1 MKFNWKVVLLF
12 VLILALIVPVYSKA
26 VETGKELP
34 KSPELQDDKSST
46 LKNVN
51 TPKNLKASP
60 LTIPANS
67 TIADLF
73 PDEGMA
79 KTVANQLGRTEN
91 NNFQTPTKTDWK
103 VDDVVTEVEL
113 NKMWYLTSVATIGSI
128 EGIQYLPNLYNVQL
142 QFDDQCKDLSPFL
155 KAPNGYPQLYRLNI
169 NNGNISDI
177 SPLTELSAPTLKY
190 IDLAGNNISDLS
202 LFKKL
207 PNKLPSLEEISVE
220 RNNISD
226 VSPLADFASTKIK
239 VFDLDDNHITDLS
252 SLTNNK
258 MPNLQRLYVRSQSFY
273 VETPVVTSSK
283 YEFSLQP
290 SVFGITKPVKITAT
304 NPKATIDPI
313 TSKITYS
320 AEVMAKRPKYS
331 SNRVSGVS
339 GVTYSWDED
348 IPFNGSNNLVEY
360 NGTFYKPL
368 TYVEPPQVVSYNSG
382 LTYEL
387 GTPLTEQQFLNDLNV
402 ITDQPTTITTN
413 FDKVLKDVNSVGF
426 YPVTIKASN
435 IEGNTE
441 FTTSVLIKY
450 KPPVITADA
459 EYTYLVGD
467 KVNATQFRADVNA
480 TLTGEGTLRDD
491 FIYKVRLNTAG
502 DYVVTLSSPKSGY
515 YKQDAIPVTVI
526 VHVKELLELQIP
538 DEFRMDIDANADSV
552 PISDKKQTLTCYGS
566 SGKAEL
572 EVIDRRTV
580 RQGWTITGAMT
591 PFTNSGGDI
600 LQTSLKYQSK
610 SPSSSPIYLN
620 TTNQPIEKKQSAV
633 TDPKYDSTI
642 VNLEDSLSMEI
653 EPNDALVND
662 SYESKITWTLEDAPR
677 P

>member
-12 VLILALIVPVYSKA
+12 VLILAFIIPVYSKA
-26 VETGKELP
+26 VETGKEVP
-34 KSPELQDDKSST
+34 KSPELLDDKSST

-113 NKMWYLTSVATIGSI
+113 NRMWYLTSVATIGSI
-128 EGIQYLPNLYNVQL
+128 EGIQYLPNLYDVRL
-142 QFDDQCKDLSPFL
+142 QFDKQCKDLSPFL
-155 KAPNGYPQLYRLNI
+155 KAPNGYSQLYRLNI

-177 SPLTELSAPTLKY
+177 SPLTELSAPTLND
-190 IDLAGNNISDLS
+190 IDLGGNNISDLS
-202 LFKKL
+202 LFPKL
-207 PNKLPSLEEISVE
+207 PNKFPNLEEISLE

-226 VSPLADFASTKIK
+226 VSPLAKFASTKIK
-239 VFDLDDNHITDLS
+239 IFNLDENHITDLS

-258 MPNLQRLYVRSQSFY
+258 MPNLQRLYVRYQTLDM
-273 VETPVVTSSK
+273 EPVVTSSK
-283 YEFSLQP
+283 YEFSIQP
-290 SVFGITKPVKITAT
+290 SIFGTTKPVKITAT
-304 NPKATIDPI
+304 KPKATIDPI

-320 AEVMAKRPKYS
+320 AEEMAKKPFYYS
-331 SNRVSGVS
+331 PLFP
-339 GVTYSWDED
+339 GVTYSWDENF
-348 IPFNGSNNLVEY
+348 PLNGSNSLVDFR
-360 NGTFYKPL
+360 GTITQPL
-368 TYVEPPQVVSYNSG
+368 TYIEPPQVVSYNSG
-382 LTYEL
+382 LTYEI
-387 GTPLTEQQFLNDLNV
+387 GTSLTEQQFLNDVNL
-402 ITDQPTTITTN
+402 ITDQPTTITSD
-413 FDKVLKDVNSVGF
+413 FDVKLKNLNTVGI
-426 YPVTIKASN
+426 YWVAVKASN
-435 IEGNTE
+435 IEGNAEANIMVT
-441 FTTSVLIKY
+441 IKY

-502 DYVVTLSSPKSGY
+502 DYVVTLTSPKSGY
-515 YKQDAIPVTVI
+515 YEQDAIPVTVI

-552 PISDKKQTLTCYGS
+552 PISDKKQTLKCYGS

-633 TDPKYDSTI
+633 TDPKYDST
-642 VNLEDSLSMEI
+642 VFNLEDSLSMEI

>member
-1 MKFNWKVVLLF
+1 MKFKWKVVLLF

-79 KTVANQLGRTEN
+79 KTIANQLGRTEN

-113 NKMWYLTSVATIGSI
+113 NRMWYLTSVATIGSI
-128 EGIQYLPNLYNVQL
+128 EGIQYLPNLYDVRL
-142 QFDDQCKDLSPFL
+142 QFDKQCKDLSPFL
-155 KAPNGYPQLYRLNI
+155 KAPNGYSQLYRLNI

-177 SPLTELSAPTLKY
+177 SPLTELSAPTLND
-190 IDLAGNNISDLS
+190 IDLGGNNISDLS
-202 LFKKL
+202 LFPKL
-207 PNKLPSLEEISVE
+207 PNKFPNLEEISLE

-239 VFDLDDNHITDLS
+239 VFNLDENHITDLS

-258 MPNLQRLYVRSQSFY
+258 MPNLQRLYVRYQTLDM
-273 VETPVVTSSK
+273 EPVVTSSK
-283 YEFSLQP
+283 YEFSIQP
-290 SVFGITKPVKITAT
+290 SIFGTTKPVKITAT
-304 NPKATIDPI
+304 KPKATIDPI

-320 AEVMAKRPKYS
+320 AEEMAKKPFYYS
-331 SNRVSGVS
+331 PLFP
-339 GVTYSWDED
+339 GVTYSWDENF
-348 IPFNGSNNLVEY
+348 PLNGSNSLVDFR
-360 NGTFYKPL
+360 GTITQPL
-368 TYVEPPQVVSYNSG
+368 TYIEPPQVVSYNSG
-382 LTYEL
+382 LTYEI
-387 GTPLTEQQFLNDLNV
+387 GTSLTEQQFLNDVNL
-402 ITDQPTTITTN
+402 ITDQPTTITSD
-413 FDKVLKDVNSVGF
+413 FDVKLKNLNTVGI
-426 YPVTIKASN
+426 YWVAVKASN
-435 IEGNTE
+435 IEGNAEANIMVT
-441 FTTSVLIKY
+441 IKY

-502 DYVVTLSSPKSGY
+502 DYVVTLTSPKSGY
-515 YKQDAIPVTVI
+515 YEQDAIPVTVI

-552 PISDKKQTLTCYGS
+552 PISDKKQTLKCYGS

-633 TDPKYDSTI
+633 TDPKYDST
-642 VNLEDSLSMEI
+642 VFNLEDSLSMEI

>member
-26 VETGKELP
+26 VETGKEVP
-34 KSPELQDDKSST
+34 KSPELLDDKSST

-79 KTVANQLGRTEN
+79 KTVANQLGRREN

-113 NKMWYLTSVATIGSI
+113 NRMWYLTSVASIGSI
-128 EGIQYLPNLYNVQL
+128 EGIQYLPNLYDVRL
-142 QFDDQCKDLSPFL
+142 QFDNQCKDLSPFL
-155 KAPNGYPQLYRLNI
+155 KAPNGYSQLYRLNI

-177 SPLTELSAPTLKY
+177 SPLTELSAPTLND
-190 IDLAGNNISDLS
+190 IDLGGNNISDLS
-202 LFKKL
+202 LFPKL
-207 PNKLPSLEEISVE
+207 PNKFPNLEEISLE

-226 VSPLADFASTKIK
+226 VSPLAKFASTKIK
-239 VFDLDDNHITDLS
+239 IFNLDENHITDLS

-258 MPNLQRLYVRSQSFY
+258 MPNLQRLYVRYQTLDM
-273 VETPVVTSSK
+273 EPVVTSSK
-283 YEFSLQP
+283 YEFSIQP
-290 SVFGITKPVKITAT
+290 SIFGTTKPVKITAT

-320 AEVMAKRPKYS
+320 AEEMAKKPFYYS
-331 SNRVSGVS
+331 PLFP
-339 GVTYSWDED
+339 GVTYSWDENF
-348 IPFNGSNNLVEY
+348 PLNGSNSLVDFR
-360 NGTFYKPL
+360 GTITQPL
-368 TYVEPPQVVSYNSG
+368 TYIEPPQVVSYNSG
-382 LTYEL
+382 LTYEI
-387 GTPLTEQQFLNDLNV
+387 GTSLTEQQFLNDVNL
-402 ITDQPTTITTN
+402 ITDQPTTITSD
-413 FDKVLKDVNSVGF
+413 FDVKLKNLNTVGI
-426 YPVTIKASN
+426 YWVAVKASN
-435 IEGNTE
+435 IEGNAEANIMVT
-441 FTTSVLIKY
+441 IKY

-502 DYVVTLSSPKSGY
+502 DYVVTLTSPKSGY
-515 YKQDAIPVTVI
+515 YEQDAIPVTVI

-552 PISDKKQTLTCYGS
+552 PISDKKQTLKCYGS

>member
-12 VLILALIVPVYSKA
+12 VLILAFIVPVYSKA
-26 VETGKELP
+26 VETGKEVP
-34 KSPELQDDKSST
+34 KSPELLDDKSST

-113 NKMWYLTSVATIGSI
+113 NRMWYLTSVATIGSI
-128 EGIQYLPNLYNVQL
+128 EGIQYLPNLYDVRL
-142 QFDDQCKDLSPFL
+142 QFDNQCKDLSPFL
-155 KAPNGYPQLYRLNI
+155 KAPNGYSQLYRLAI

-177 SPLTELSAPTLKY
+177 SPLTELSAPTLNY
-190 IDLAGNNISDLS
+190 IDLGGNNISDLS
-202 LFKKL
+202 LFPKL
-207 PNKLPSLEEISVE
+207 PNKLPNLEEISLE

-239 VFDLDDNHITDLS
+239 VFNLDENHITDLS

-258 MPNLQRLYVRSQSFY
+258 MPNLQRLYVRYQTLDM
-273 VETPVVTSSK
+273 EPVVTSSK
-283 YEFSLQP
+283 YEFSIQP
-290 SVFGITKPVKITAT
+290 SIFGTTKPVKITAT
-304 NPKATIDPI
+304 KPKATIDPI

-320 AEVMAKRPKYS
+320 AEEMAKKPFYYS
-331 SNRVSGVS
+331 PLFP
-339 GVTYSWDED
+339 GVTYSWDENF
-348 IPFNGSNNLVEY
+348 PLNGSNSLVDFR
-360 NGTFYKPL
+360 GTITQPL
-368 TYVEPPQVVSYNSG
+368 TYIEPPQVVSYNSG
-382 LTYEL
+382 LTYEI
-387 GTPLTEQQFLNDLNV
+387 GTSLTEQQFLNDVNL
-402 ITDQPTTITTN
+402 ITDQPTTITSD
-413 FDKVLKDVNSVGF
+413 FDVKLKNLNTVGI
-426 YPVTIKASN
+426 YWVAVKASN
-435 IEGNTE
+435 IEGNAEANIMVT
-441 FTTSVLIKY
+441 IKY

-502 DYVVTLSSPKSGY
+502 DYVVTLTSPKSGY
-515 YKQDAIPVTVI
+515 YEQDAIPVTVI

-552 PISDKKQTLTCYGS
+552 PISDKKQTFKCYGS

-633 TDPKYDSTI
+633 TDPKYDST
-642 VNLEDSLSMEI
+642 VFNLEDSLSMEI

>member
-79 KTVANQLGRTEN
+79 KTIANQLARVEN

-113 NKMWYLTSVATIGSI
+113 NKIVFLTSVATIGSI
-128 EGIQYLPNLYNVQL
+128 EGIQYLPNLYDVRL
-142 QFDDQCKDLSPFL
+142 QFDKQCKDLSPFL
-155 KAPNGYPQLYRLNI
+155 KAPNGYSQLYRLNI

-177 SPLTELSAPTLKY
+177 SPLTELSAPTLND
-190 IDLAGNNISDLS
+190 IDLGGNNISDLS
-202 LFKKL
+202 LFPKL
-207 PNKLPSLEEISVE
+207 PNKFPNLEEISLE

-226 VSPLADFASTKIK
+226 VSPLAKFASTKIK
-239 VFDLDDNHITDLS
+239 IFNLDENHITDLS

-258 MPNLQRLYVRSQSFY
+258 MPNLQRLYVRYQTLDM
-273 VETPVVTSSK
+273 EPVVTSSK
-283 YEFSLQP
+283 YEFSIQP
-290 SVFGITKPVKITAT
+290 SIFGTTKPVKITAT
-304 NPKATIDPI
+304 KPKATIDPI

-320 AEVMAKRPKYS
+320 AEEMAKKPFYYS
-331 SNRVSGVS
+331 PLFP
-339 GVTYSWDED
+339 GVTYSWDENF
-348 IPFNGSNNLVEY
+348 PLNGSNSLVDFR
-360 NGTFYKPL
+360 GTITQPL
-368 TYVEPPQVVSYNSG
+368 TYIEPPQVMSYNSG
-382 LTYEL
+382 LTYEI
-387 GTPLTEQQFLNDLNV
+387 GTSLTEQQFLNDVNL
-402 ITDQPTTITTN
+402 ITDQPTTITSD
-413 FDKVLKDVNSVGF
+413 FDVKLKNLNTVGI
-426 YPVTIKASN
+426 YWVAVKASN
-435 IEGNTE
+435 IEGNAEANIMVT
-441 FTTSVLIKY
+441 IKY

-502 DYVVTLSSPKSGY
+502 DYVVTLTSPKSGY
-515 YKQDAIPVTVI
+515 YEQDAIPVTVI

-552 PISDKKQTLTCYGS
+552 PISDKKQTLKCYGS

-633 TDPKYDSTI
+633 TDPKYDST
-642 VNLEDSLSMEI
+642 VFNLEDSLSMEI

>member
-79 KTVANQLGRTEN
+79 KTIANQLARVEN

-113 NKMWYLTSVATIGSI
+113 NKIVFLTSVATIGSI
-128 EGIQYLPNLYNVQL
+128 EGIQYLPNLYDVRL
-142 QFDDQCKDLSPFL
+142 QFDKQCKDLSPFL
-155 KAPNGYPQLYRLNI
+155 KAPNGYSQLYRLNI

-177 SPLTELSAPTLKY
+177 SPLTELSAPTLND
-190 IDLAGNNISDLS
+190 IDLGGNNISDLS
-202 LFKKL
+202 LFPKL
-207 PNKLPSLEEISVE
+207 PNKLPNLEEISLE

-226 VSPLADFASTKIK
+226 VSPLAKFASTKIK
-239 VFDLDDNHITDLS
+239 IFNLDENHITDLS

-258 MPNLQRLYVRSQSFY
+258 MPNLQRLYVRYQTLDM
-273 VETPVVTSSK
+273 EPVVTSSK
-283 YEFSLQP
+283 YEFSIQP
-290 SVFGITKPVKITAT
+290 SIFGTTKPVKITAT
-304 NPKATIDPI
+304 KPKATIDPI

-320 AEVMAKRPKYS
+320 AEEMAKKPFYYS
-331 SNRVSGVS
+331 PLFP
-339 GVTYSWDED
+339 GVTYSWDENF
-348 IPFNGSNNLVEY
+348 PLNGSNSLVDFRS
-360 NGTFYKPL
+360 TITQPL
-368 TYVEPPQVVSYNSG
+368 TYIEPPQVVSYNSG
-382 LTYEL
+382 LTYEI
-387 GTPLTEQQFLNDLNV
+387 GTSLTEQQFLNDVNL
-402 ITDQPTTITTN
+402 ITDQPTTITSD
-413 FDKVLKDVNSVGF
+413 FDVKLKNLNTVGI
-426 YPVTIKASN
+426 YWVAVKASN
-435 IEGNTE
+435 IEGNAEANIMVT
-441 FTTSVLIKY
+441 IKY

-502 DYVVTLSSPKSGY
+502 DYVVTLTSPKSGY
-515 YKQDAIPVTVI
+515 YEQDAIPVTVI

-552 PISDKKQTLTCYGS
+552 PISDKKQTLKCYGS

-633 TDPKYDSTI
+633 TDPKYDST
-642 VNLEDSLSMEI
+642 VFNLEDSLSMEI

>member
-12 VLILALIVPVYSKA
+12 VLILAFIVPVYSKA
-26 VETGKELP
+26 VETGKEVP
-34 KSPELQDDKSST
+34 KSPELLDDKSST

-113 NKMWYLTSVATIGSI
+113 NKIVFLTSVATIGSI
-128 EGIQYLPNLYNVQL
+128 EGIQYLPNLYDVRL
-142 QFDDQCKDLSPFL
+142 QFDKQCKDLSPFL
-155 KAPNGYPQLYRLNI
+155 KAPNGYSQLYRLNI

-177 SPLTELSAPTLKY
+177 SPLTELSAPTLND
-190 IDLAGNNISDLS
+190 IDLGGNNISDLS
-202 LFKKL
+202 LFPKL
-207 PNKLPSLEEISVE
+207 PNKFPNLEEISLE

-226 VSPLADFASTKIK
+226 VSPLAKFASTKIK
-239 VFDLDDNHITDLS
+239 IFNLDENHITDLS

-258 MPNLQRLYVRSQSFY
+258 MPNLQRLYVRYQTLDM
-273 VETPVVTSSK
+273 EPVVTSSK
-283 YEFSLQP
+283 YEFSIQP
-290 SVFGITKPVKITAT
+290 SIFGTTKPVKITAT
-304 NPKATIDPI
+304 KPKATIDPI

-320 AEVMAKRPKYS
+320 AEEMAKKPFYYS
-331 SNRVSGVS
+331 PLFP
-339 GVTYSWDED
+339 GVTYSWDENF
-348 IPFNGSNNLVEY
+348 PLNGSNSLVDFR
-360 NGTFYKPL
+360 GTITQPL
-368 TYVEPPQVVSYNSG
+368 TYIEPPQVVSYNSG
-382 LTYEL
+382 LTYEI
-387 GTPLTEQQFLNDLNV
+387 GTSLTEQQFLNDVNL
-402 ITDQPTTITTN
+402 ITDQPTTITSD
-413 FDKVLKDVNSVGF
+413 FDVKLKNLNTVGI
-426 YPVTIKASN
+426 YWVAVKASN
-435 IEGNTE
+435 IEGNAEANIMVT
-441 FTTSVLIKY
+441 IKY

-502 DYVVTLSSPKSGY
+502 DYVVTLTSPKSGY
-515 YKQDAIPVTVI
+515 YEQDAIPVTVI

-552 PISDKKQTLTCYGS
+552 PISDKKQTLKCYGS

-591 PFTNSGGDI
+591 PFTNSGGDV

-610 SPSSSPIYLN
+610 APSSSPIYLN

-633 TDPKYDSTI
+633 TDPKYDST
-642 VNLEDSLSMEI
+642 VFNLEDSLSMEI

>member
-12 VLILALIVPVYSKA
+12 VLILAFIVPVYSKA
-26 VETGKELP
+26 VETGKEVA
-34 KSPELQDDKSST
+34 KSPELLDDKSST

-113 NKMWYLTSVATIGSI
+113 NRMWYLTSVATIGSI
-128 EGIQYLPNLYNVQL
+128 EGIQYLPNLYDVRL
-142 QFDDQCKDLSPFL
+142 QFDKQCKDLSPFL
-155 KAPNGYPQLYRLNI
+155 KAPNGYSQLYRLNI

-177 SPLTELSAPTLKY
+177 SPLTELSAPTLND
-190 IDLAGNNISDLS
+190 IDLGGNNISDLS
-202 LFKKL
+202 LFPKL
-207 PNKLPSLEEISVE
+207 PNKFPNLEEISLE

-226 VSPLADFASTKIK
+226 VSPLAKFASTKIK
-239 VFDLDDNHITDLS
+239 IFNLDENHITDLS

-258 MPNLQRLYVRSQSFY
+258 MPNLQRLYVRYQTLDM
-273 VETPVVTSSK
+273 EPVVTSSK
-283 YEFSLQP
+283 YEFSIQP
-290 SVFGITKPVKITAT
+290 SIFGTTKPVKITAT
-304 NPKATIDPI
+304 KPKATIDPI

-320 AEVMAKRPKYS
+320 AEEMAKKPFYYS
-331 SNRVSGVS
+331 PLFP
-339 GVTYSWDED
+339 GVTYSWDENF
-348 IPFNGSNNLVEY
+348 PLNGSNSLVDFR
-360 NGTFYKPL
+360 GTITQPL
-368 TYVEPPQVVSYNSG
+368 TYIEPPQVVSYNSG
-382 LTYEL
+382 LTYEI
-387 GTPLTEQQFLNDLNV
+387 GTSLTEQQFLNDVNL
-402 ITDQPTTITTN
+402 ITDQPTTITSD
-413 FDKVLKDVNSVGF
+413 FDVKLKNLNTVGI
-426 YPVTIKASN
+426 YWVAVKASN
-435 IEGNTE
+435 IEGNAEANIMVT
-441 FTTSVLIKY
+441 IKY

-502 DYVVTLSSPKSGY
+502 DYVVTLTSPKSGY
-515 YKQDAIPVTVI
+515 YEQDAIPVTVI

-552 PISDKKQTLTCYGS
+552 PISDKKQTLKCYGS

-633 TDPKYDSTI
+633 TDPKYDST
-642 VNLEDSLSMEI
+642 VFNLEDSLSMEI

>member
-12 VLILALIVPVYSKA
+12 VLILAFIVPVYSKA
-26 VETGKELP
+26 VETGKEVA
-34 KSPELQDDKSST
+34 KSPELLDDKSST

-113 NKMWYLTSVATIGSI
+113 NRMWYLTSVATIGSI
-128 EGIQYLPNLYNVQL
+128 EGIQYLPNLYDVRL
-142 QFDDQCKDLSPFL
+142 QFDKQCKDLSPFL
-155 KAPNGYPQLYRLNI
+155 KAPNGYSQLYRLNI

-177 SPLTELSAPTLKY
+177 SPLTELSAPTLND
-190 IDLAGNNISDLS
+190 IDLGGNNISDLS
-202 LFKKL
+202 LFPKL
-207 PNKLPSLEEISVE
+207 PNKFPNLEEISLE

-226 VSPLADFASTKIK
+226 VSPLAKFASTKIK
-239 VFDLDDNHITDLS
+239 IFNLDENHITDLS

-258 MPNLQRLYVRSQSFY
+258 MPNLQRLYVRYQTLDM
-273 VETPVVTSSK
+273 EPVVTSSK
-283 YEFSLQP
+283 YEFSIQP
-290 SVFGITKPVKITAT
+290 SIFGTTKPVKITAT
-304 NPKATIDPI
+304 KPKATIDPI

-320 AEVMAKRPKYS
+320 AEEMAKKPFYYS
-331 SNRVSGVS
+331 PLFP
-339 GVTYSWDED
+339 GVTYSWDENF
-348 IPFNGSNNLVEY
+348 PLNGSNSLVDFR
-360 NGTFYKPL
+360 GTITQPL
-368 TYVEPPQVVSYNSG
+368 TYIEPPQVVSYNSG
-382 LTYEL
+382 LTYEI
-387 GTPLTEQQFLNDLNV
+387 GTSLTEQQFLNDVNL
-402 ITDQPTTITTN
+402 ITDQPTTITSD
-413 FDKVLKDVNSVGF
+413 FDVKLKNLNTVGI
-426 YPVTIKASN
+426 YWVAVKASN
-435 IEGNTE
+435 IEGNAEANIMVT
-441 FTTSVLIKY
+441 IKY

-502 DYVVTLSSPKSGY
+502 DYVVTLTSPKSGY
-515 YKQDAIPVTVI
+515 YEQDAIPVTVI

-552 PISDKKQTLTCYGS
+552 PISDKKQTLKCYGS

-620 TTNQPIEKKQSAV
+620 TTNQPIEKKQSPV
-633 TDPKYDSTI
+633 TDPKYDST
-642 VNLEDSLSMEI
+642 VFNLEDSLSMEI

>member
-79 KTVANQLGRTEN
+79 KTIANQLARVEN

-113 NKMWYLTSVATIGSI
+113 NKIVFLTSVATIGSI
-128 EGIQYLPNLYNVQL
+128 EGIQYLPNLYDVRL
-142 QFDDQCKDLSPFL
+142 QFDKQCKDLSPFL
-155 KAPNGYPQLYRLNI
+155 KAPNGYSQLYRLNI

-177 SPLTELSAPTLKY
+177 SPLTELSAPTLND
-190 IDLAGNNISDLS
+190 IDLGGNNISDLS
-202 LFKKL
+202 LFPKL
-207 PNKLPSLEEISVE
+207 PNKFPNLEEISLE

-226 VSPLADFASTKIK
+226 VSPLAKFASTKIK
-239 VFDLDDNHITDLS
+239 IFNLDENHITDLS

-258 MPNLQRLYVRSQSFY
+258 MPNLQRLYVRNQTLDM
-273 VETPVVTSSK
+273 EPVVTSSK
-283 YEFSLQP
+283 YEFSIQP
-290 SVFGITKPVKITAT
+290 SIFGTTKPVKITAT
-304 NPKATIDPI
+304 KPKATIDPI

-320 AEVMAKRPKYS
+320 AEEMAKKPFYYS
-331 SNRVSGVS
+331 PLFP
-339 GVTYSWDED
+339 GVTYSWDENF
-348 IPFNGSNNLVEY
+348 PLNGSNSLVDFR
-360 NGTFYKPL
+360 GTITQPL
-368 TYVEPPQVVSYNSG
+368 TYIEPPQVVSYNSG
-382 LTYEL
+382 LTYEI
-387 GTPLTEQQFLNDLNV
+387 GTSLTEQQFLNDVNL
-402 ITDQPTTITTN
+402 ITDQPTTITSD
-413 FDKVLKDVNSVGF
+413 FDVKLKNLNTVGI
-426 YPVTIKASN
+426 YWVAVKASN
-435 IEGNTE
+435 IEGNAEANIMVT
-441 FTTSVLIKY
+441 IKY

-502 DYVVTLSSPKSGY
+502 DYVVTLTSPKSGY
-515 YKQDAIPVTVI
+515 YEQDAIPVTVI

-552 PISDKKQTLTCYGS
+552 PISDKKQTLKCYGS

-633 TDPKYDSTI
+633 TDPKYDST
-642 VNLEDSLSMEI
+642 VFNLEDSLSMEI

-662 SYESKITWTLEDAPR
+662 SYESKITWILEDAPR

>member
-79 KTVANQLGRTEN
+79 KTIANQLARVEN

-113 NKMWYLTSVATIGSI
+113 NKIVFLTSVATIGSI
-128 EGIQYLPNLYNVQL
+128 EGIQYLPNLYDVRL
-142 QFDDQCKDLSPFL
+142 QFDKQCKDLSPFL
-155 KAPNGYPQLYRLNI
+155 KAPNGYSQLYRLNI

-177 SPLTELSAPTLKY
+177 SPLTELSAPTLND
-190 IDLAGNNISDLS
+190 IDLGGNNISDLS
-202 LFKKL
+202 LFPKL
-207 PNKLPSLEEISVE
+207 PNKLPNLEEISLE

-226 VSPLADFASTKIK
+226 VSPLAKFASTKIK
-239 VFDLDDNHITDLS
+239 IFNLDENHITDLS

-258 MPNLQRLYVRSQSFY
+258 MPNLQRLYVRYQTLDM
-273 VETPVVTSSK
+273 EPVVTSSK
-283 YEFSLQP
+283 YEFSIQP
-290 SVFGITKPVKITAT
+290 SIFGTTKPVKITAT
-304 NPKATIDPI
+304 KPKATIDPI

-320 AEVMAKRPKYS
+320 AEEMAKKPFYYS
-331 SNRVSGVS
+331 PLFP
-339 GVTYSWDED
+339 GVTYSWDENF
-348 IPFNGSNNLVEY
+348 PLNGSNSLVDFR
-360 NGTFYKPL
+360 GTITQPL
-368 TYVEPPQVVSYNSG
+368 TYIEPPQVVSYNSG
-382 LTYEL
+382 LTYEI
-387 GTPLTEQQFLNDLNV
+387 GTSLTEQQFLNDVNL
-402 ITDQPTTITTN
+402 ITDQPTTITSD
-413 FDKVLKDVNSVGF
+413 FDVKLKNLNTVGI
-426 YPVTIKASN
+426 YWVAVKASN
-435 IEGNTE
+435 IEGNAEANIMVT
-441 FTTSVLIKY
+441 IKY

-502 DYVVTLSSPKSGY
+502 DYVVTLTSPKSGY
-515 YKQDAIPVTVI
+515 YEQDAIPVTVI

-538 DEFRMDIDANADSV
+538 DEFRMDIDADADSV
-552 PISDKKQTLTCYGS
+552 PISDKKQTLKCYGS

-633 TDPKYDSTI
+633 TDPKYDST
-642 VNLEDSLSMEI
+642 VFNLEDSLSMEI

>member
-113 NKMWYLTSVATIGSI
+113 NRMWYLTSVATIGSI
-128 EGIQYLPNLYNVQL
+128 EGIQYLPNLYDVRL
-142 QFDDQCKDLSPFL
+142 QFDKQCKDLSPFL
-155 KAPNGYPQLYRLNI
+155 KAPNGYSQLYRLNI

-177 SPLTELSAPTLKY
+177 SPLTELSAPTLND
-190 IDLAGNNISDLS
+190 IDLGGNNISDLS
-202 LFKKL
+202 LFPKL
-207 PNKLPSLEEISVE
+207 PNKFPNLEEISLE

-226 VSPLADFASTKIK
+226 VSPLAKFASTKIK
-239 VFDLDDNHITDLS
+239 IFNLDENHITDLS

-258 MPNLQRLYVRSQSFY
+258 MPNLQRLYVRYQTLDM
-273 VETPVVTSSK
+273 EPVVTSSK
-283 YEFSLQP
+283 YEFSIQP
-290 SVFGITKPVKITAT
+290 SIFGTTKPVKITAT
-304 NPKATIDPI
+304 KPKATIDPI

-320 AEVMAKRPKYS
+320 AEEMAKKPFYYS
-331 SNRVSGVS
+331 PSFP
-339 GVTYSWDED
+339 GVTYSWDENF
-348 IPFNGSNNLVEY
+348 PLNGSNSLVDFR
-360 NGTFYKPL
+360 GTITQPL
-368 TYVEPPQVVSYNSG
+368 TYIEPPQVVSYNSG
-382 LTYEL
+382 LTYEI
-387 GTPLTEQQFLNDLNV
+387 GTSLTEQQFLNDVNL
-402 ITDQPTTITTN
+402 ITDQPTTITSD
-413 FDKVLKDVNSVGF
+413 FDVKLKNLNTVGI
-426 YPVTIKASN
+426 YWVAVKASN
-435 IEGNTE
+435 IEGNAEANIMVT
-441 FTTSVLIKY
+441 IKY

-502 DYVVTLSSPKSGY
+502 DYVVTLTSPKSGY
-515 YKQDAIPVTVI
+515 YEQDAIPVTVI

-552 PISDKKQTLTCYGS
+552 PISDKKQTLKCYGS
-566 SGKAEL
+566 SEKAEL

-591 PFTNSGGDI
+591 PFTNSGGDV

-610 SPSSSPIYLN
+610 APSSSPIYLN

-633 TDPKYDSTI
+633 TDPKYDST
-642 VNLEDSLSMEI
+642 VFNLEDSLSMEI

>member
-12 VLILALIVPVYSKA
+12 VLILAFIVPVYSKA
-26 VETGKELP
+26 VETGKEVP
-34 KSPELQDDKSST
+34 KSPELLDDKSST

-79 KTVANQLGRTEN
+79 KTIANQLGRTEN

-113 NKMWYLTSVATIGSI
+113 NKIVFLTSVATIGSI
-128 EGIQYLPNLYNVQL
+128 EGIQYLPNLYDVRL
-142 QFDDQCKDLSPFL
+142 QFDKQCKDLSPFL
-155 KAPNGYPQLYRLNI
+155 KAPNGYSQLYRLNI

-177 SPLTELSAPTLKY
+177 SPLTELSAPTLND
-190 IDLAGNNISDLS
+190 IDLGGNNISDLS
-202 LFKKL
+202 LFPKL
-207 PNKLPSLEEISVE
+207 PNKFPNLEEISLE

-226 VSPLADFASTKIK
+226 VSPLAKFASTKIK
-239 VFDLDDNHITDLS
+239 IFNLDENHITDLS

-258 MPNLQRLYVRSQSFY
+258 MPNLQRLYVRYQTLDM
-273 VETPVVTSSK
+273 EPVVTSSK
-283 YEFSLQP
+283 YEFSIQP
-290 SVFGITKPVKITAT
+290 SIFGTTKPVKITAT
-304 NPKATIDPI
+304 KPKATIDPI

-320 AEVMAKRPKYS
+320 AEEMAKKPFYYS
-331 SNRVSGVS
+331 PLFP
-339 GVTYSWDED
+339 GVTYSWDENF
-348 IPFNGSNNLVEY
+348 PLNGSNSLVDFR
-360 NGTFYKPL
+360 GTITQPL
-368 TYVEPPQVVSYNSG
+368 TYIEPPQVVSYNSG
-382 LTYEL
+382 LTYEI
-387 GTPLTEQQFLNDLNV
+387 GTSLTEQQFLNDVNL
-402 ITDQPTTITTN
+402 ITDQPTTITSD
-413 FDKVLKDVNSVGF
+413 FDVKLKNLNTVGI
-426 YPVTIKASN
+426 YWVAVKASN
-435 IEGNTE
+435 IEGNAEANIMVT
-441 FTTSVLIKY
+441 IKY

-502 DYVVTLSSPKSGY
+502 DYVVTLTSPKSGY
-515 YKQDAIPVTVI
+515 YEQDAIPVTVI

-552 PISDKKQTLTCYGS
+552 PISDKKQTLKCYGS

-633 TDPKYDSTI
+633 TDPKYDST
-642 VNLEDSLSMEI
+642 VFNLEDSLSMEI

>member
-12 VLILALIVPVYSKA
+12 VLILAFIVPVYSKA
-26 VETGKELP
+26 VETGKEVP
-34 KSPELQDDKSST
+34 KSPELLDDKSST

-79 KTVANQLGRTEN
+79 KTIANQLGRTEN

-113 NKMWYLTSVATIGSI
+113 NRMWYLTSVATIGSI
-128 EGIQYLPNLYNVQL
+128 EGIQYLPNLYDVRL
-142 QFDDQCKDLSPFL
+142 QFDKQCKDLSPFL
-155 KAPNGYPQLYRLNI
+155 KAPNGYSQLYRLNI

-177 SPLTELSAPTLKY
+177 SPLTELSAPTLND
-190 IDLAGNNISDLS
+190 IDLGGNNISDLS
-202 LFKKL
+202 LFPKL
-207 PNKLPSLEEISVE
+207 PNKFPNLEEISLE

-226 VSPLADFASTKIK
+226 VSPLAKFASTKIK
-239 VFDLDDNHITDLS
+239 IFNLDENHITDLS

-258 MPNLQRLYVRSQSFY
+258 MPDLQRLYVRYQTLDM
-273 VETPVVTSSK
+273 EPVVTSSK
-283 YEFSLQP
+283 YEFSIQP
-290 SVFGITKPVKITAT
+290 SIFGTTKPVKITAT
-304 NPKATIDPI
+304 KPKATIDPI

-320 AEVMAKRPKYS
+320 AEEMAKKPFYYTPLFP
-331 SNRVSGVS
+331 
-339 GVTYSWDED
+339 GVTYSWDENF
-348 IPFNGSNNLVEY
+348 PLNGSNSLVDFR
-360 NGTFYKPL
+360 GTITQPL
-368 TYVEPPQVVSYNSG
+368 TYIEPPQVVSYNSG
-382 LTYEL
+382 LTYEI
-387 GTPLTEQQFLNDLNV
+387 GTSLTEQQFLNDVNL
-402 ITDQPTTITTN
+402 ITDQPTTITSD
-413 FDKVLKDVNSVGF
+413 FDVKLKNLNTVGI
-426 YPVTIKASN
+426 YWVAVKASN
-435 IEGNTE
+435 IEGNAEANIMVT
-441 FTTSVLIKY
+441 IKY

-502 DYVVTLSSPKSGY
+502 DYVVTLTSPKSGY
-515 YKQDAIPVTVI
+515 YEQDAIPVTVI

-552 PISDKKQTLTCYGS
+552 PISDKKQTLKCYGS

-591 PFTNSGGDI
+591 PFTNSGGDV

-610 SPSSSPIYLN
+610 APSSSPIYLN

-633 TDPKYDSTI
+633 TDPKYDST
-642 VNLEDSLSMEI
+642 VFNLEDSLSMEI

>member
-26 VETGKELP
+26 VETGKEVP
-34 KSPELQDDKSST
+34 KSPELLDDKSST

-113 NKMWYLTSVATIGSI
+113 NRMWYLTSVATIGSI
-128 EGIQYLPNLYNVQL
+128 EGIQYLPNLYDVRL
-142 QFDDQCKDLSPFL
+142 QFDNQCKDLSPFL
-155 KAPNGYPQLYRLNI
+155 KAPNGYSQLYRLNI

-177 SPLTELSAPTLKY
+177 SPLTELSAPTLND
-190 IDLAGNNISDLS
+190 IDLGGNNISDLS
-202 LFKKL
+202 LFPKL
-207 PNKLPSLEEISVE
+207 PNKFPNLEEISLE

-239 VFDLDDNHITDLS
+239 IFNLDENHITDLS

-258 MPNLQRLYVRSQSFY
+258 MPNLQRLYVRYQTLDM
-273 VETPVVTSSK
+273 EPVVTSSK
-283 YEFSLQP
+283 YEFSIQP
-290 SVFGITKPVKITAT
+290 SIFGTTKPVKITAT
-304 NPKATIDPI
+304 KPKATIDPI

-320 AEVMAKRPKYS
+320 AEEMAKKPFYYS
-331 SNRVSGVS
+331 PLFP
-339 GVTYSWDED
+339 GVTYSWDENF
-348 IPFNGSNNLVEY
+348 PLNGSNSLVDFR
-360 NGTFYKPL
+360 GTITQPL
-368 TYVEPPQVVSYNSG
+368 TYIEPPQVVSYNSG
-382 LTYEL
+382 LTYEI
-387 GTPLTEQQFLNDLNV
+387 GTSLTEQQFLNDVNL
-402 ITDQPTTITTN
+402 ITDQPTTITSD
-413 FDKVLKDVNSVGF
+413 FDVKLKNLNTVGI
-426 YPVTIKASN
+426 YWVAVKASN
-435 IEGNTE
+435 IEGNAEANIMVT
-441 FTTSVLIKY
+441 IKY

-502 DYVVTLSSPKSGY
+502 DYVVTLTSPKSGY
-515 YKQDAIPVTVI
+515 YEQDAIPVTVI

-552 PISDKKQTLTCYGS
+552 PISDKKQTLKCYGS

-633 TDPKYDSTI
+633 TDPKYDST
-642 VNLEDSLSMEI
+642 VFNLEDSLSMEI

>member
-26 VETGKELP
+26 VETGKEVP
-34 KSPELQDDKSST
+34 KSPELLDDKSST

-113 NKMWYLTSVATIGSI
+113 NRMWYLTSVASIGSI
-128 EGIQYLPNLYNVQL
+128 EGIQYLPNLYDVRL
-142 QFDDQCKDLSPFL
+142 QFDNKCKDLSPFL
-155 KAPNGYPQLYRLNI
+155 KAPNGYSQLYRLNI

-177 SPLTELSAPTLKY
+177 SPLTELSAPTLND
-190 IDLAGNNISDLS
+190 IDLGGNNISDLS
-202 LFKKL
+202 LFPKL
-207 PNKLPSLEEISVE
+207 PNKFPNLEEISLE

-226 VSPLADFASTKIK
+226 VSPLAKFASTKIK
-239 VFDLDDNHITDLS
+239 IFNLDENHITDLS

-258 MPNLQRLYVRSQSFY
+258 MPNLQRLYVRYQTLDM
-273 VETPVVTSSK
+273 EPVVTSSK
-283 YEFSLQP
+283 YEFSIQP
-290 SVFGITKPVKITAT
+290 SIFGTTKPVKITAT
-304 NPKATIDPI
+304 KPKATIDPI

-320 AEVMAKRPKYS
+320 AEEMAKKPFYYS
-331 SNRVSGVS
+331 PLFP
-339 GVTYSWDED
+339 GVTYSWDENF
-348 IPFNGSNNLVEY
+348 PLNGSNSLVDFR
-360 NGTFYKPL
+360 GTITQPL
-368 TYVEPPQVVSYNSG
+368 TYIEPPQVVSYNSG
-382 LTYEL
+382 LTYEI
-387 GTPLTEQQFLNDLNV
+387 GTSLTEQQFLNDVNL
-402 ITDQPTTITTN
+402 ITDQPTTITSD
-413 FDKVLKDVNSVGF
+413 FDVKLKNLNTVGI
-426 YPVTIKASN
+426 YWVAVQASN
-435 IEGNTE
+435 IEGNAEANIMVT
-441 FTTSVLIKY
+441 IKY

-502 DYVVTLSSPKSGY
+502 DYVVTLTSPKSGY
-515 YKQDAIPVTVI
+515 YEQDAIPITVI

-552 PISDKKQTLTCYGS
+552 PISDKKQTLKCYGS

>member
-12 VLILALIVPVYSKA
+12 VLILAFIVPVYSKA
-26 VETGKELP
+26 VETGKEVA
-34 KSPELQDDKSST
+34 KSPELLDDKSST

-113 NKMWYLTSVATIGSI
+113 NRMWYLTSVATIGSI
-128 EGIQYLPNLYNVQL
+128 EGIQYLPNLYDVRL
-142 QFDDQCKDLSPFL
+142 QFDKQCKDLSPFL
-155 KAPNGYPQLYRLNI
+155 KAPNGYSQLYRLNI

-177 SPLTELSAPTLKY
+177 SPLTELSAPTLND
-190 IDLAGNNISDLS
+190 IDLGGNNISDLS
-202 LFKKL
+202 LFPKL
-207 PNKLPSLEEISVE
+207 PNKFPNLEEISLE

-226 VSPLADFASTKIK
+226 VSPLAKFASTKIK
-239 VFDLDDNHITDLS
+239 IFNLDENHITDLS

-258 MPNLQRLYVRSQSFY
+258 MPNLQRLYVRYQTLDM
-273 VETPVVTSSK
+273 EPVVTSSK
-283 YEFSLQP
+283 YEFSIQP
-290 SVFGITKPVKITAT
+290 SIFGTTKPVKITAT
-304 NPKATIDPI
+304 KPKATIDPI

-320 AEVMAKRPKYS
+320 AEEMAKKPFYYS
-331 SNRVSGVS
+331 PLFP
-339 GVTYSWDED
+339 GVTYSWDENF
-348 IPFNGSNNLVEY
+348 PLNGSNSLVDFR
-360 NGTFYKPL
+360 GTITQPL
-368 TYVEPPQVVSYNSG
+368 TYIEPPQVVSYNSG
-382 LTYEL
+382 LTYEI
-387 GTPLTEQQFLNDLNV
+387 GTSLTEQQFLNDVNL
-402 ITDQPTTITTN
+402 ITDQPTTITSD
-413 FDKVLKDVNSVGF
+413 FDVKLKNLNTVGI
-426 YPVTIKASN
+426 YWVAVKASN
-435 IEGNTE
+435 IEGNAEANIMVT
-441 FTTSVLIKY
+441 IKY

-502 DYVVTLSSPKSGY
+502 DYVVTLTSPKSGY
-515 YKQDAIPVTVI
+515 YEQDAIPVTVI

-552 PISDKKQTLTCYGS
+552 PISDKKQTLKCYGS

-620 TTNQPIEKKQSAV
+620 TTNQLIEKKQSAV
-633 TDPKYDSTI
+633 TDPKYDST
-642 VNLEDSLSMEI
+642 VFNLEDSLSMEI

>member
-12 VLILALIVPVYSKA
+12 VLILAFIVPVYSKA
-26 VETGKELP
+26 VETGKEVA
-34 KSPELQDDKSST
+34 KSPELLDDKSST

-113 NKMWYLTSVATIGSI
+113 NRMWYLTSVATIGSI
-128 EGIQYLPNLYNVQL
+128 EGIQYLPNLYDVRL
-142 QFDDQCKDLSPFL
+142 QFDKQCKDLSPFL
-155 KAPNGYPQLYRLNI
+155 KAPNGYSQLYRLNI

-177 SPLTELSAPTLKY
+177 SPLTELSAPTLND
-190 IDLAGNNISDLS
+190 IDLGGNNISDLS
-202 LFKKL
+202 LFPKL
-207 PNKLPSLEEISVE
+207 PNKFPNLEEISLE

-226 VSPLADFASTKIK
+226 VSPLAKFASTKIK
-239 VFDLDDNHITDLS
+239 IFNLDENHITDLS

-258 MPNLQRLYVRSQSFY
+258 MPNLQRLYVRYQTLDM
-273 VETPVVTSSK
+273 EPVVTSSK
-283 YEFSLQP
+283 YEFSIQP
-290 SVFGITKPVKITAT
+290 SIFGTTKPVKITAT
-304 NPKATIDPI
+304 KPKATIDPI

-320 AEVMAKRPKYS
+320 AEEMAKKPFYYS
-331 SNRVSGVS
+331 PLFP
-339 GVTYSWDED
+339 GVTYSWDENF
-348 IPFNGSNNLVEY
+348 PLNGSNSLVDFR
-360 NGTFYKPL
+360 GTITQPL
-368 TYVEPPQVVSYNSG
+368 TYIEPPQVVSYNSG
-382 LTYEL
+382 LTYEI
-387 GTPLTEQQFLNDLNV
+387 GTSLTEQQFLNDVNL
-402 ITDQPTTITTN
+402 ITDQPTTITSD
-413 FDKVLKDVNSVGF
+413 FDVKLKNLNTVGI
-426 YPVTIKASN
+426 YWVAVKASN
-435 IEGNTE
+435 IEGNAEANIMVT
-441 FTTSVLIKY
+441 IKY

-502 DYVVTLSSPKSGY
+502 DYVVTLTSPKSGY
-515 YKQDAIPVTVI
+515 YEQDAIPVTVI

-552 PISDKKQTLTCYGS
+552 PISDKKQTLKCYGS

-633 TDPKYDSTI
+633 TDPKYDST
-642 VNLEDSLSMEI
+642 VFNLEDSLSMQI

>member
-12 VLILALIVPVYSKA
+12 VLILAFIVPVYSKA
-26 VETGKELP
+26 VETGKEVP
-34 KSPELQDDKSST
+34 KSPELLDDKSSA

-113 NKMWYLTSVATIGSI
+113 NRMWYLTSVASIGSI
-128 EGIQYLPNLYNVQL
+128 EGIQYLPNLYDVRL
-142 QFDDQCKDLSPFL
+142 QFDNQCKDLSPFL
-155 KAPNGYPQLYRLNI
+155 KAPNGYPQLYRLQI

-177 SPLTELSAPTLKY
+177 SPLTELSAPTLTK

-202 LFKKL
+202 LFQKL
-207 PNKLPSLEEISVE
+207 PNKLPSLEEISLE

-226 VSPLADFASTKIK
+226 VSPLAKFASTKIK
-239 VFDLDDNHITDLS
+239 IFNLDENHITDLS

-258 MPNLQRLYVRSQSFY
+258 MPNLQRLYVRYQTLDM
-273 VETPVVTSSK
+273 EPVVTSSK
-283 YEFSLQP
+283 YEFSIQP
-290 SVFGITKPVKITAT
+290 SIFGTTKPVKITAT
-304 NPKATIDPI
+304 KPKATIDPI

-320 AEVMAKRPKYS
+320 AEEMAKKPFYYS
-331 SNRVSGVS
+331 PLFP
-339 GVTYSWDED
+339 GVTYSWDENF
-348 IPFNGSNNLVEY
+348 PLNGSNSLVDFR
-360 NGTFYKPL
+360 GTITQPL
-368 TYVEPPQVVSYNSG
+368 TYIEPPQVVSYNSG
-382 LTYEL
+382 LTYEI
-387 GTPLTEQQFLNDLNV
+387 GTSLTEQQFLNDVNL
-402 ITDQPTTITTN
+402 ITDQPTTITSD
-413 FDKVLKDVNSVGF
+413 FDVKLKNLNTVGI
-426 YPVTIKASN
+426 YWVAVKASN
-435 IEGNTE
+435 IEGNAEANIMVT
-441 FTTSVLIKY
+441 IKY

-502 DYVVTLSSPKSGY
+502 DYVVTLTSPKSGY
-515 YKQDAIPVTVI
+515 YEQDAIPVTVI

-552 PISDKKQTLTCYGS
+552 PISDKKQTLKCYGS

>member
-26 VETGKELP
+26 VETGKEVP
-34 KSPELQDDKSST
+34 KSPELLEDKSST

-113 NKMWYLTSVATIGSI
+113 NRMWYLTSVASIGSI
-128 EGIQYLPNLYNVQL
+128 EGIQYLPNLYDVRL
-142 QFDDQCKDLSPFL
+142 QFDNQCKNLSPFL
-155 KAPNGYPQLYRLNI
+155 KAPNGYSQLYRLNI

-177 SPLTELSAPTLKY
+177 SPLTELSAPTLND
-190 IDLAGNNISDLS
+190 IDLGGNNISDLS
-202 LFKKL
+202 LFPKL
-207 PNKLPSLEEISVE
+207 PNKFPNLEEISLE

-226 VSPLADFASTKIK
+226 VSPLAKFASTKIK
-239 VFDLDDNHITDLS
+239 IFNLDENHITDLS

-258 MPNLQRLYVRSQSFY
+258 MPNLQRLYVRYQTLDM
-273 VETPVVTSSK
+273 EPVVTSSK
-283 YEFSLQP
+283 YEFSIQP
-290 SVFGITKPVKITAT
+290 SIFGTTKPVKITAT
-304 NPKATIDPI
+304 KPKATIDPI

-320 AEVMAKRPKYS
+320 AEEMAKKPFYYS
-331 SNRVSGVS
+331 PLFP
-339 GVTYSWDED
+339 GVTYSWDENF
-348 IPFNGSNNLVEY
+348 PLNGSNSLVDFR
-360 NGTFYKPL
+360 GTITQPL
-368 TYVEPPQVVSYNSG
+368 TYIEPPQVVSYNSG
-382 LTYEL
+382 LTYEI
-387 GTPLTEQQFLNDLNV
+387 GTSLTEQQFLNDVNL
-402 ITDQPTTITTN
+402 ITDQPTTITSD
-413 FDKVLKDVNSVGF
+413 FDVKLKNLNTVGI
-426 YPVTIKASN
+426 YWVAVKASN
-435 IEGNTE
+435 IEGNAEANIMVT
-441 FTTSVLIKY
+441 IKY

-502 DYVVTLSSPKSGY
+502 DYVVTLTSPKSGY
-515 YKQDAIPVTVI
+515 YEQDAIPVTVI

-552 PISDKKQTLTCYGS
+552 PISDKKQTLKCYGS

>member
-12 VLILALIVPVYSKA
+12 VLILAFIVPVYSKA
-26 VETGKELP
+26 VETGKEVP
-34 KSPELQDDKSST
+34 KSPELLDDKSST

-113 NKMWYLTSVATIGSI
+113 NRMWYLTSVATIGSI
-128 EGIQYLPNLYNVQL
+128 EGIQYLPNLYDVRL
-142 QFDDQCKDLSPFL
+142 QFDNQCKDLSPFL
-155 KAPNGYPQLYRLNI
+155 KAPNGYSQLYRLNI

-177 SPLTELSAPTLKY
+177 SPLTELSAPTLND
-190 IDLAGNNISDLS
+190 IDLGGNNISDLS
-202 LFKKL
+202 LFPKL
-207 PNKLPSLEEISVE
+207 PNKFPNLEEISLE

-226 VSPLADFASTKIK
+226 VSPLAKFASTKIK
-239 VFDLDDNHITDLS
+239 IFNLDENHITDLS

-258 MPNLQRLYVRSQSFY
+258 MPNLQRLFVRYQTLDM
-273 VETPVVTSSK
+273 EPVVTSSK
-283 YEFSLQP
+283 YEFSIQP
-290 SVFGITKPVKITAT
+290 SIFGTTKPVKITAT
-304 NPKATIDPI
+304 KPKATIDPI

-320 AEVMAKRPKYS
+320 AEEMAKKPFYYS
-331 SNRVSGVS
+331 PLFP
-339 GVTYSWDED
+339 GVTYSWDENF
-348 IPFNGSNNLVEY
+348 PLNGSNSLVDFR
-360 NGTFYKPL
+360 GTITQPL
-368 TYVEPPQVVSYNSG
+368 TYIEPPQVVSYNSG
-382 LTYEL
+382 LTYEI
-387 GTPLTEQQFLNDLNV
+387 GTSLTEQQFLNDVNL
-402 ITDQPTTITTN
+402 ITDQPTTITSD
-413 FDKVLKDVNSVGF
+413 FDVKLKNLNTVGI
-426 YPVTIKASN
+426 YWVAVKASN
-435 IEGNTE
+435 IEGNAEANIMVT
-441 FTTSVLIKY
+441 IKY

-502 DYVVTLSSPKSGY
+502 DYVVTLTSPKSGY
-515 YKQDAIPVTVI
+515 YEQDAIPVTVI

-552 PISDKKQTLTCYGS
+552 PISDKKQTLKCYGS

-591 PFTNSGGDI
+591 PFTNSGGDV

-610 SPSSSPIYLN
+610 APSSSPIYLN

-633 TDPKYDSTI
+633 TDPKYDST
-642 VNLEDSLSMEI
+642 VFNLEDSLSMEI

>member
-79 KTVANQLGRTEN
+79 KTIANQLARVEN

-113 NKMWYLTSVATIGSI
+113 NKIVFLTSVATIGSI
-128 EGIQYLPNLYNVQL
+128 EGIQYLPNLYDVRL
-142 QFDDQCKDLSPFL
+142 QFDKQCKDLSPFL
-155 KAPNGYPQLYRLNI
+155 KAPNGYSQLYRLNI

-177 SPLTELSAPTLKY
+177 SPLTELSAPTLND
-190 IDLAGNNISDLS
+190 IDLGGNNISDLS
-202 LFKKL
+202 LFPKL
-207 PNKLPSLEEISVE
+207 PNKFPNLEEISLE

-226 VSPLADFASTKIK
+226 VSPLAKFASTKIK
-239 VFDLDDNHITDLS
+239 VFNLDENHITDLS

-258 MPNLQRLYVRSQSFY
+258 MPNLQRLYVRYQTLDM
-273 VETPVVTSSK
+273 EPVVTSSK
-283 YEFSLQP
+283 YEFSIQP
-290 SVFGITKPVKITAT
+290 SIFGTTKPVKITAT
-304 NPKATIDPI
+304 KPKATIDPI

-320 AEVMAKRPKYS
+320 AEEMAKKPFYYS
-331 SNRVSGVS
+331 PLFP
-339 GVTYSWDED
+339 GVTYSWDENF
-348 IPFNGSNNLVEY
+348 PLNGSNSLVDFR
-360 NGTFYKPL
+360 GTITQPL
-368 TYVEPPQVVSYNSG
+368 TYIEPPQVVSYNSG
-382 LTYEL
+382 LTYEI
-387 GTPLTEQQFLNDLNV
+387 GTSLTEQQFLNDVNL
-402 ITDQPTTITTN
+402 ITDQPTTITSD
-413 FDKVLKDVNSVGF
+413 FDVKLKNLNTVGI
-426 YPVTIKASN
+426 YWVAVKASN
-435 IEGNTE
+435 IEGNAEANIMVT
-441 FTTSVLIKY
+441 IKY

-502 DYVVTLSSPKSGY
+502 DYVVTLTSPKSGY
-515 YKQDAIPVTVI
+515 YEQDAIPVTVI

-552 PISDKKQTLTCYGS
+552 PISDKKQTLKCYGS

-633 TDPKYDSTI
+633 TDPKYDST
-642 VNLEDSLSMEI
+642 VFNLEDSLSMEI

>member
-12 VLILALIVPVYSKA
+12 VLILAFIVPVYSKA
-26 VETGKELP
+26 VETGKEVP
-34 KSPELQDDKSST
+34 KSPELLDDKSST

-113 NKMWYLTSVATIGSI
+113 NRMWYLTSVASIGSI
-128 EGIQYLPNLYNVQL
+128 EGIQYLPNLYDVRL
-142 QFDDQCKDLSPFL
+142 QFDNQCKDLSPFL
-155 KAPNGYPQLYRLNI
+155 KAPNGYSQLYRLNI

-177 SPLTELSAPTLKY
+177 SPLTELSAPTLND
-190 IDLAGNNISDLS
+190 IDLGGNNISDLS
-202 LFKKL
+202 LFPKL
-207 PNKLPSLEEISVE
+207 PNKFPNLEEISLE

-226 VSPLADFASTKIK
+226 VSPLAKFASTKIK
-239 VFDLDDNHITDLS
+239 IFNLDENHITDLS

-258 MPNLQRLYVRSQSFY
+258 MPKLQRLYVRYQTLDM
-273 VETPVVTSSK
+273 EPVVTSSK
-283 YEFSLQP
+283 YEFSIQP
-290 SVFGITKPVKITAT
+290 SIFGTTKPVKITAT
-304 NPKATIDPI
+304 KPKATIDPI

-320 AEVMAKRPKYS
+320 AEEMAKKPFYYS
-331 SNRVSGVS
+331 PLFP
-339 GVTYSWDED
+339 GVTYSWDENF
-348 IPFNGSNNLVEY
+348 PLNGSNSLVDFR
-360 NGTFYKPL
+360 GTITQPL
-368 TYVEPPQVVSYNSG
+368 TYIEPPQVVSYNSG
-382 LTYEL
+382 LTYEI
-387 GTPLTEQQFLNDLNV
+387 GTSLTEQQFLNDVNL
-402 ITDQPTTITTN
+402 ITDQPTTITSD
-413 FDKVLKDVNSVGF
+413 FDVKLKNLNTVGI
-426 YPVTIKASN
+426 YWVAVKASN
-435 IEGNTE
+435 IEGNAEANIMVT
-441 FTTSVLIKY
+441 IKY

-502 DYVVTLSSPKSGY
+502 DYVVTLTSPKSGY
-515 YKQDAIPVTVI
+515 YEQDAIPVTVI

-552 PISDKKQTLTCYGS
+552 PISDKKQTLKCYGS

>member
-26 VETGKELP
+26 VETGKEVP
-34 KSPELQDDKSST
+34 KSPELLEDKSST

-113 NKMWYLTSVATIGSI
+113 NRMWYLTSVASIGSI
-128 EGIQYLPNLYNVQL
+128 EGIQYLPNLYDVRL
-142 QFDDQCKDLSPFL
+142 QFDNQCKNLSPFL
-155 KAPNGYPQLYRLNI
+155 KAPNGYSQLYRLNI

-177 SPLTELSAPTLKY
+177 SPLTELSAPTLND
-190 IDLAGNNISDLS
+190 IDLGGNNISDLS
-202 LFKKL
+202 LFPKL
-207 PNKLPSLEEISVE
+207 PNKFPNLEEISLE

-226 VSPLADFASTKIK
+226 VSPLAKFASTKIK
-239 VFDLDDNHITDLS
+239 IFNLDENHITDLS

-258 MPNLQRLYVRSQSFY
+258 MPNLQRLYVRYQTLDM
-273 VETPVVTSSK
+273 EPVVTSSK
-283 YEFSLQP
+283 YEFSIQP
-290 SVFGITKPVKITAT
+290 SIFGTTKPVKITAT
-304 NPKATIDPI
+304 KPKATIDPI

-320 AEVMAKRPKYS
+320 AEEMAKKPFYYS
-331 SNRVSGVS
+331 PLFP
-339 GVTYSWDED
+339 GVTYSWDENF
-348 IPFNGSNNLVEY
+348 PLNGSNSLVDFR
-360 NGTFYKPL
+360 GTITQPL
-368 TYVEPPQVVSYNSG
+368 TYIEPPQVVSYNSG
-382 LTYEL
+382 LTYEI
-387 GTPLTEQQFLNDLNV
+387 GTSLTEQQFLNDVNL
-402 ITDQPTTITTN
+402 ITDQPTTITSD
-413 FDKVLKDVNSVGF
+413 FDVKLKNLNTVGI
-426 YPVTIKASN
+426 YWVAVKASN
-435 IEGNTE
+435 IEGNAEANIMVT
-441 FTTSVLIKY
+441 IKY

-502 DYVVTLSSPKSGY
+502 DYVVTLTSPKSGY
-515 YKQDAIPVTVI
+515 YEQDAIPVTVI

-552 PISDKKQTLTCYGS
+552 PISDKKQTLKCYGS

-662 SYESKITWTLEDAPR
+662 SYESEITWTLEDAPR

>member
-12 VLILALIVPVYSKA
+12 VLILAFIVPVYSKA
-26 VETGKELP
+26 VETGKEVP
-34 KSPELQDDKSST
+34 KSPELLDDKSST

-51 TPKNLKASP
+51 KPKNLKASP

-113 NKMWYLTSVATIGSI
+113 NRMWYLTSVASIGSI
-128 EGIQYLPNLYNVQL
+128 EGIQYLPNLYDVRL
-142 QFDDQCKDLSPFL
+142 QFDNQCKDLSPFL

-177 SPLTELSAPTLKY
+177 SPLTELSAPTLNN
-190 IDLAGNNISDLS
+190 IDLGGNNISDLS
-202 LFKKL
+202 LFPKL
-207 PNKLPSLEEISVE
+207 PNKFPNLEEISLE

-226 VSPLADFASTKIK
+226 VSPLAKFASTKIK
-239 VFDLDDNHITDLS
+239 IFNLDENHITDLS

-258 MPNLQRLYVRSQSFY
+258 MPNLQRLYVRYQTLDM
-273 VETPVVTSSK
+273 EPVVTSSK
-283 YEFSLQP
+283 YEFSIQP
-290 SVFGITKPVKITAT
+290 SIFGTTKPVKITAT

-320 AEVMAKRPKYS
+320 AEEMAKKPFYYS
-331 SNRVSGVS
+331 PLFP
-339 GVTYSWDED
+339 GVTYSWDENF
-348 IPFNGSNNLVEY
+348 PLNGSNSLVDFR
-360 NGTFYKPL
+360 GTITQPL
-368 TYVEPPQVVSYNSG
+368 TYIEPPQVVSYNSG
-382 LTYEL
+382 LTYEI
-387 GTPLTEQQFLNDLNV
+387 GTSLTEQQFLNDVNL
-402 ITDQPTTITTN
+402 ITDQPTTITSD
-413 FDKVLKDVNSVGF
+413 FDVKLKNLNTVGI
-426 YPVTIKASN
+426 YWVAVKASN
-435 IEGNTE
+435 IEGNAEANIMVT
-441 FTTSVLIKY
+441 IKY

-502 DYVVTLSSPKSGY
+502 DYVVTLTSPKSGY
-515 YKQDAIPVTVI
+515 YEQDAIPVTVI

-552 PISDKKQTLTCYGS
+552 PISDKKQTLKCYGS

-633 TDPKYDSTI
+633 TEPKYDSTI

>member
-12 VLILALIVPVYSKA
+12 VLILAFIVPVYSKA
-26 VETGKELP
+26 VETGKEVA
-34 KSPELQDDKSST
+34 KSPELLDDKSST

-113 NKMWYLTSVATIGSI
+113 NRMWYLTSVATIGSI
-128 EGIQYLPNLYNVQL
+128 EGIQYLPNLYDVRL
-142 QFDDQCKDLSPFL
+142 QFDKQCKDLSPFL
-155 KAPNGYPQLYRLNI
+155 KAPNGYSQLYRLNI

-177 SPLTELSAPTLKY
+177 SPLTELSAPTLND
-190 IDLAGNNISDLS
+190 IDLGGNNISDLS
-202 LFKKL
+202 LFPKL
-207 PNKLPSLEEISVE
+207 PNKFPNLEEISLE

-226 VSPLADFASTKIK
+226 VSPLAKFASTKIK
-239 VFDLDDNHITDLS
+239 IFNLDENHITDLS

-258 MPNLQRLYVRSQSFY
+258 MPNLQRLYVRYQTLDM
-273 VETPVVTSSK
+273 EPVVTSSK
-283 YEFSLQP
+283 YEFSIQP
-290 SVFGITKPVKITAT
+290 SIFGTTKPVKITAT
-304 NPKATIDPI
+304 KPKATIDPI

-320 AEVMAKRPKYS
+320 AEEMAKKPFYYS
-331 SNRVSGVS
+331 PLFP
-339 GVTYSWDED
+339 GVTYSWDENF
-348 IPFNGSNNLVEY
+348 PLNGSDSLVDFR
-360 NGTFYKPL
+360 GTITQPL
-368 TYVEPPQVVSYNSG
+368 TYIEPPQVVSYNSG
-382 LTYEL
+382 LTYEI
-387 GTPLTEQQFLNDLNV
+387 GTSLTEQQFLNDVNL
-402 ITDQPTTITTN
+402 ITDQPTTITSD
-413 FDKVLKDVNSVGF
+413 FDVKLKNLNTVGI
-426 YPVTIKASN
+426 YWVAVKASN
-435 IEGNTE
+435 IEGNAEANIMVT
-441 FTTSVLIKY
+441 IKY

-502 DYVVTLSSPKSGY
+502 DYVVTLTSPKSGY
-515 YKQDAIPVTVI
+515 YEQDAIPVTVI
-526 VHVKELLELQIP
+526 VHVKELLELQIL

-552 PISDKKQTLTCYGS
+552 PISDKKQTLKCYGS

-633 TDPKYDSTI
+633 TDPKYDST
-642 VNLEDSLSMEI
+642 VFNLEDSLSMEI

>member
-12 VLILALIVPVYSKA
+12 VLILAFIVPVYSKA
-26 VETGKELP
+26 VETGKEVA
-34 KSPELQDDKSST
+34 KSPELLDDKSST

-113 NKMWYLTSVATIGSI
+113 NRMWYLTSVATIGSI
-128 EGIQYLPNLYNVQL
+128 EGIQYLPNLYDVRL
-142 QFDDQCKDLSPFL
+142 QFDKQCKDLSPFL
-155 KAPNGYPQLYRLNI
+155 KAPNGYSQLYRLNI

-177 SPLTELSAPTLKY
+177 SPLTELSAPTLND
-190 IDLAGNNISDLS
+190 IDLGGNNISDLS
-202 LFKKL
+202 LFPKL
-207 PNKLPSLEEISVE
+207 PNKFPNLEEISLE

-226 VSPLADFASTKIK
+226 VSPLAKFASTKIK
-239 VFDLDDNHITDLS
+239 IFNLDENHITDLS

-258 MPNLQRLYVRSQSFY
+258 MPNLQRLYVRYQTLDM
-273 VETPVVTSSK
+273 EPVVTSSK
-283 YEFSLQP
+283 YEFSIQP
-290 SVFGITKPVKITAT
+290 SIFGTTKPVKITAT
-304 NPKATIDPI
+304 KPKATIDPI

-320 AEVMAKRPKYS
+320 AEEMAKKPFYYS
-331 SNRVSGVS
+331 PLFP
-339 GVTYSWDED
+339 GVTYSWDENF
-348 IPFNGSNNLVEY
+348 PLNGSNSLVDFR
-360 NGTFYKPL
+360 GTITQPL
-368 TYVEPPQVVSYNSG
+368 TYIEPPQVVSYNSG
-382 LTYEL
+382 LTYEI
-387 GTPLTEQQFLNDLNV
+387 GTSLTEQQFLNDVNL
-402 ITDQPTTITTN
+402 ITDQPTTITSD
-413 FDKVLKDVNSVGF
+413 FDVKLKNLNTVGI
-426 YPVTIKASN
+426 YWVAVKASN
-435 IEGNTE
+435 IEGNAEANIMVT
-441 FTTSVLIKY
+441 IKY

-502 DYVVTLSSPKSGY
+502 DYVVTLTSPKSGY
-515 YKQDAIPVTVI
+515 YEQDAIPVTVI

-552 PISDKKQTLTCYGS
+552 PISDKKQTLKCYGS

-633 TDPKYDSTI
+633 IDPKYDST
-642 VNLEDSLSMEI
+642 VFNLEDSLSMEI

-662 SYESKITWTLEDAPR
+662 SYESEITWTLEDAPR

>member
-12 VLILALIVPVYSKA
+12 VLILAFIVPVYSKA
-26 VETGKELP
+26 VETGKEVA
-34 KSPELQDDKSST
+34 KSPELLDDKSST

-113 NKMWYLTSVATIGSI
+113 NRMWCLTSVATIGSI
-128 EGIQYLPNLYNVQL
+128 EGIQYLPNLYDVRL
-142 QFDDQCKDLSPFL
+142 QFDKQCKDLSPFL
-155 KAPNGYPQLYRLNI
+155 KAPNGYSQLYRLNI

-177 SPLTELSAPTLKY
+177 SPLTELSAPTLND
-190 IDLAGNNISDLS
+190 IDLGGNNISDLS
-202 LFKKL
+202 LFPKL
-207 PNKLPSLEEISVE
+207 PNKFPNLEEISLE

-226 VSPLADFASTKIK
+226 VSPLAKFASTKIK
-239 VFDLDDNHITDLS
+239 IFNLDENHITDLS

-258 MPNLQRLYVRSQSFY
+258 MPNLQRLYVRYQTLDM
-273 VETPVVTSSK
+273 EPVVTSSK
-283 YEFSLQP
+283 YEFSIQP
-290 SVFGITKPVKITAT
+290 SIFGTTKPVKITAT
-304 NPKATIDPI
+304 KPKATIDPI

-320 AEVMAKRPKYS
+320 AEEMAKKPFYYS
-331 SNRVSGVS
+331 PLFP
-339 GVTYSWDED
+339 GVTYSWDENF
-348 IPFNGSNNLVEY
+348 PLNGSDSLVDFR
-360 NGTFYKPL
+360 GTITQPL
-368 TYVEPPQVVSYNSG
+368 TYIEPPQVVSYNSG
-382 LTYEL
+382 LTYEI
-387 GTPLTEQQFLNDLNV
+387 GTSLTEQQFLNDVNL
-402 ITDQPTTITTN
+402 ITDQPTTITSD
-413 FDKVLKDVNSVGF
+413 FDVKLKNLNTVGI
-426 YPVTIKASN
+426 YWVAVKASN
-435 IEGNTE
+435 IEGNAEANIMVT
-441 FTTSVLIKY
+441 IKY

-502 DYVVTLSSPKSGY
+502 DYVVTLTSPKSGY
-515 YKQDAIPVTVI
+515 YEQDAIPVTVI

-552 PISDKKQTLTCYGS
+552 PISDKKQTLKCYGS

-633 TDPKYDSTI
+633 TDPKYDST
-642 VNLEDSLSMEI
+642 VFNLEDSLSMEI

>member
-113 NKMWYLTSVATIGSI
+113 NRMWYLTSVASIGSI
-128 EGIQYLPNLYNVQL
+128 EGIQYLPNLYDVRL
-142 QFDDQCKDLSPFL
+142 QFDNQCKDLSPFL
-155 KAPNGYPQLYRLNI
+155 KAPNGYSQLYRLNI

-177 SPLTELSAPTLKY
+177 SPLTELSAPTLND
-190 IDLAGNNISDLS
+190 IDLGGNNISDLS
-202 LFKKL
+202 LFPKL
-207 PNKLPSLEEISVE
+207 PNKFPNLEEISLE

-226 VSPLADFASTKIK
+226 VSPLAKFASTKIK
-239 VFDLDDNHITDLS
+239 IFNLDENHITDLS

-258 MPNLQRLYVRSQSFY
+258 MPNLQRLYVRYQTLDM
-273 VETPVVTSSK
+273 EPVVTSSK
-283 YEFSLQP
+283 YEFSIQP
-290 SVFGITKPVKITAT
+290 SIFGTTKPVKITAT
-304 NPKATIDPI
+304 KPKATIDPI

-320 AEVMAKRPKYS
+320 AEEMAKKPFYYS
-331 SNRVSGVS
+331 PLFP
-339 GVTYSWDED
+339 GVTYSWDENF
-348 IPFNGSNNLVEY
+348 PLNGSNSLVDFR
-360 NGTFYKPL
+360 GTITQPL
-368 TYVEPPQVVSYNSG
+368 TYIEPPQVVSYNSG
-382 LTYEL
+382 LTYEI
-387 GTPLTEQQFLNDLNV
+387 GTSLTEQQFLNDVNL
-402 ITDQPTTITTN
+402 ITDQPTTITSD
-413 FDKVLKDVNSVGF
+413 FDVKLKNLNTVGI
-426 YPVTIKASN
+426 YWVAVKASN
-435 IEGNTE
+435 IEGNAEANIMVT
-441 FTTSVLIKY
+441 IKY

-502 DYVVTLSSPKSGY
+502 DYVVTLTSPKSGY
-515 YKQDAIPVTVI
+515 YEQDAIPITVI

-552 PISDKKQTLTCYGS
+552 PISDKKQTLKCYGS

>member
-12 VLILALIVPVYSKA
+12 VLILAFIVPVYSKA
-26 VETGKELP
+26 VETGKEVP
-34 KSPELQDDKSST
+34 KSPELLDDKSST

-79 KTVANQLGRTEN
+79 KTIANQLARVEN

-113 NKMWYLTSVATIGSI
+113 NKIVFLTSVATIGSI
-128 EGIQYLPNLYNVQL
+128 EGIQYLPNLYDVRL
-142 QFDDQCKDLSPFL
+142 QFDNQCKDLSPFL
-155 KAPNGYPQLYRLNI
+155 KAPNGYSQLYRLNI

-177 SPLTELSAPTLKY
+177 SPLTELSAPTLND
-190 IDLAGNNISDLS
+190 IDLGGNNISDLS
-202 LFKKL
+202 LFPKL
-207 PNKLPSLEEISVE
+207 PNKFPNLEEISLE

-226 VSPLADFASTKIK
+226 VSPLAKFASTKIK
-239 VFDLDDNHITDLS
+239 IFNLDENHITDLS

-258 MPNLQRLYVRSQSFY
+258 MPNLQRLYVRYQTLDM
-273 VETPVVTSSK
+273 EPVVTSSK
-283 YEFSLQP
+283 YEFSIQP
-290 SVFGITKPVKITAT
+290 SIFGTTKPVKITAT
-304 NPKATIDPI
+304 KPKATIDPI

-320 AEVMAKRPKYS
+320 AEEMAKKPFYYS
-331 SNRVSGVS
+331 PLFP
-339 GVTYSWDED
+339 GVTYSWDENF
-348 IPFNGSNNLVEY
+348 PLNGSNSLVDFR
-360 NGTFYKPL
+360 GTITQPL
-368 TYVEPPQVVSYNSG
+368 TYIEPPQVVSYNSG
-382 LTYEL
+382 LTYEI
-387 GTPLTEQQFLNDLNV
+387 GTSLTEQQFLNDVNL
-402 ITDQPTTITTN
+402 ITDQPTTITSD
-413 FDKVLKDVNSVGF
+413 FDVKLKNLNTVGI
-426 YPVTIKASN
+426 YWVAVKASN
-435 IEGNTE
+435 IEGNAEANIMVT
-441 FTTSVLIKY
+441 IKY

-502 DYVVTLSSPKSGY
+502 DYVVTLTSPKSGY
-515 YKQDAIPVTVI
+515 YEQDAIPVTVI

-552 PISDKKQTLTCYGS
+552 PISDKKQTLKCYGS

-591 PFTNSGGDI
+591 PFTNSGGDV

-610 SPSSSPIYLN
+610 APSSSPIYLN

-633 TDPKYDSTI
+633 TDPKYDST
-642 VNLEDSLSMEI
+642 VFNLEDSLSMEI

>member
-12 VLILALIVPVYSKA
+12 VLILAFIVPVYSKA

-34 KSPELQDDKSST
+34 KSPEPQDDKSST

-113 NKMWYLTSVATIGSI
+113 NRMWYLTSVATIGSI
-128 EGIQYLPNLYNVQL
+128 EGIQYLPNLYDVRL
-142 QFDDQCKDLSPFL
+142 QFDKQCKDLSPFL
-155 KAPNGYPQLYRLNI
+155 KAPNGYSQLYRLNI

-177 SPLTELSAPTLKY
+177 SPLTELSAPTLND
-190 IDLAGNNISDLS
+190 IDLGGNNISDLS
-202 LFKKL
+202 LFPKL
-207 PNKLPSLEEISVE
+207 PNKFPNLEEISLE

-226 VSPLADFASTKIK
+226 VSPLAKFASTKIK
-239 VFDLDDNHITDLS
+239 IFNLDENHITDLS

-258 MPNLQRLYVRSQSFY
+258 MPNLQRLYVRYQTLDM
-273 VETPVVTSSK
+273 EPVVTSSK
-283 YEFSLQP
+283 YEFSIQP
-290 SVFGITKPVKITAT
+290 SIFGTTKPVKITAT
-304 NPKATIDPI
+304 KPKATIDPI

-320 AEVMAKRPKYS
+320 AEEMAKKPFYYS
-331 SNRVSGVS
+331 PLFP
-339 GVTYSWDED
+339 GVTYSWDENF
-348 IPFNGSNNLVEY
+348 PLNGSNSLVDFR
-360 NGTFYKPL
+360 GTITQPL
-368 TYVEPPQVVSYNSG
+368 TYIEPPQVVSYNSG
-382 LTYEL
+382 LTYEI
-387 GTPLTEQQFLNDLNV
+387 GTSLTEQQFLNDVNL
-402 ITDQPTTITTN
+402 ITDQPTTITSD
-413 FDKVLKDVNSVGF
+413 FDVKLKNLNTVGI
-426 YPVTIKASN
+426 YWVAVKASN
-435 IEGNTE
+435 IEGNAEANIMVT
-441 FTTSVLIKY
+441 IKY

-502 DYVVTLSSPKSGY
+502 DYVVTLTSPKSGY
-515 YKQDAIPVTVI
+515 YEQDAIPVTVI

-552 PISDKKQTLTCYGS
+552 PISDKKQTLKCYGS

>member
-12 VLILALIVPVYSKA
+12 VLILAFIVPVYSKA
-26 VETGKELP
+26 VETGKEVP
-34 KSPELQDDKSST
+34 KSPELLDDKSST

-79 KTVANQLGRTEN
+79 KTIANQLARVEN

-103 VDDVVTEVEL
+103 VDDVVTEVDL
-113 NKMWYLTSVATIGSI
+113 NRMWYLTSVATIGSI
-128 EGIQYLPNLYNVQL
+128 EGIQYLPNLYDVRL
-142 QFDDQCKDLSPFL
+142 QFDKQCKDLSPFL
-155 KAPNGYPQLYRLNI
+155 KAPNGYSQLYRLNI

-177 SPLTELSAPTLKY
+177 SPLTELSAPTLND
-190 IDLAGNNISDLS
+190 IDLGGNNISDLS
-202 LFKKL
+202 LFPKL
-207 PNKLPSLEEISVE
+207 PNKFPNLEEISLE

-226 VSPLADFASTKIK
+226 VSPLAKFASTKIK
-239 VFDLDDNHITDLS
+239 IFNLDENHITDLS

-258 MPNLQRLYVRSQSFY
+258 MPNLQRLYVRYQTLDM
-273 VETPVVTSSK
+273 EPVVTSSK
-283 YEFSLQP
+283 YEFSIQP
-290 SVFGITKPVKITAT
+290 SIFGTTKPVKITAT
-304 NPKATIDPI
+304 KPKATIDPI

-320 AEVMAKRPKYS
+320 AEEMAKKPFYYS
-331 SNRVSGVS
+331 PLFP
-339 GVTYSWDED
+339 GVTYSWDENF
-348 IPFNGSNNLVEY
+348 PLNGSNSLVDFR
-360 NGTFYKPL
+360 GTITQPL
-368 TYVEPPQVVSYNSG
+368 TYIEPPQVVSYNSG
-382 LTYEL
+382 LTYEI
-387 GTPLTEQQFLNDLNV
+387 GTSLTEQQFLNDVNL
-402 ITDQPTTITTN
+402 ITDQPTTITSD
-413 FDKVLKDVNSVGF
+413 FDVKLKNLNTVGI
-426 YPVTIKASN
+426 YWVAVKASN
-435 IEGNTE
+435 IEGNAEANIMVT
-441 FTTSVLIKY
+441 IKY

-502 DYVVTLSSPKSGY
+502 DYVVTLTSPKSGY
-515 YKQDAIPVTVI
+515 YEQDAIPVTVI

-552 PISDKKQTLTCYGS
+552 PISDKKQTLKCYGS

-633 TDPKYDSTI
+633 TDPKYDST
-642 VNLEDSLSMEI
+642 VFNLEDSLSMEI

>member
-12 VLILALIVPVYSKA
+12 VLILAFIVPVYSKA
-26 VETGKELP
+26 VETGKEVP
-34 KSPELQDDKSST
+34 KSPELLDDKSST

-91 NNFQTPTKTDWK
+91 NHFQTPTKTDWK

-113 NKMWYLTSVATIGSI
+113 NRMWYLTSVATIGSI
-128 EGIQYLPNLYNVQL
+128 EGIQYLPNLYDVRL
-142 QFDDQCKDLSPFL
+142 QFDNQCKDLSPFL
-155 KAPNGYPQLYRLNI
+155 KAPNGYSQLYRLNI

-177 SPLTELSAPTLKY
+177 SPLTELSAPTLND
-190 IDLAGNNISDLS
+190 IDLGGNNISDLS
-202 LFKKL
+202 LFPKL
-207 PNKLPSLEEISVE
+207 PNKFPNLEEISLE

-226 VSPLADFASTKIK
+226 VSPLAKFASTKIK
-239 VFDLDDNHITDLS
+239 IFNLDENHITDLS

-258 MPNLQRLYVRSQSFY
+258 MPNLQRLYVRYQTLDM
-273 VETPVVTSSK
+273 EPVVTSSK
-283 YEFSLQP
+283 YEFSIQP
-290 SVFGITKPVKITAT
+290 SIFGTTKPVKITAT
-304 NPKATIDPI
+304 KPKATIDPI

-320 AEVMAKRPKYS
+320 AEEMAKKPFYYS
-331 SNRVSGVS
+331 PLFP
-339 GVTYSWDED
+339 GVTYSWDENF
-348 IPFNGSNNLVEY
+348 PLNGSNSLVDFR
-360 NGTFYKPL
+360 GTITQPL
-368 TYVEPPQVVSYNSG
+368 TYIEPPQVVSYNSG
-382 LTYEL
+382 LTYEI
-387 GTPLTEQQFLNDLNV
+387 GTSLTEQQFLNDVNL
-402 ITDQPTTITTN
+402 ITDQPTTITSD
-413 FDKVLKDVNSVGF
+413 FDVKLKNLNTVGI
-426 YPVTIKASN
+426 YWVAVKASN
-435 IEGNTE
+435 IEGNAEANIMVT
-441 FTTSVLIKY
+441 IKY

-480 TLTGEGTLRDD
+480 TLTGKGTLRDD

-502 DYVVTLSSPKSGY
+502 DYVVTLTSPKSGY
-515 YKQDAIPVTVI
+515 YEQDAIPVTVI

-552 PISDKKQTLTCYGS
+552 PISDKKQTLKCYGS

-633 TDPKYDSTI
+633 TDPKYDST
-642 VNLEDSLSMEI
+642 VFNLEDSLSMEI

-662 SYESKITWTLEDAPR
+662 SYESKITWILEDAPR

>member
-12 VLILALIVPVYSKA
+12 VLILAFIVPVYSKA
-26 VETGKELP
+26 VETGKEVA
-34 KSPELQDDKSST
+34 KSPELLDDKSST

-113 NKMWYLTSVATIGSI
+113 NRMWYLTSVATIGSI
-128 EGIQYLPNLYNVQL
+128 EGIQYLPNLYDVRL
-142 QFDDQCKDLSPFL
+142 QFDKQCKDLSPFL
-155 KAPNGYPQLYRLNI
+155 KAPNGYSQLYRLNI

-177 SPLTELSAPTLKY
+177 SPLTELSAPTLND
-190 IDLAGNNISDLS
+190 IDLGGNNISDLS
-202 LFKKL
+202 LFPKL
-207 PNKLPSLEEISVE
+207 PNKFPNLEEISLE

-226 VSPLADFASTKIK
+226 VSPLAKFASTKIK
-239 VFDLDDNHITDLS
+239 IFNLDENHITDLS

-258 MPNLQRLYVRSQSFY
+258 MPNLQRLYVRYQTLDM
-273 VETPVVTSSK
+273 EPVVTSSK
-283 YEFSLQP
+283 YEFSIQP
-290 SVFGITKPVKITAT
+290 SIFGTTKPVKITAT
-304 NPKATIDPI
+304 KPKATIDPI

-320 AEVMAKRPKYS
+320 AEEMAKKPFYYS
-331 SNRVSGVS
+331 PLFP
-339 GVTYSWDED
+339 GVTYSWDENF
-348 IPFNGSNNLVEY
+348 PLNGSNSLVDFR
-360 NGTFYKPL
+360 GTITQPL
-368 TYVEPPQVVSYNSG
+368 TYIEPPQVVSYNSG
-382 LTYEL
+382 LTYEI
-387 GTPLTEQQFLNDLNV
+387 GTSLTEQQFLNDVNL
-402 ITDQPTTITTN
+402 ITDQPTTITSD
-413 FDKVLKDVNSVGF
+413 FDVKLKNLNTVGI
-426 YPVTIKASN
+426 YWVAVKASN
-435 IEGNTE
+435 IEGNAEANIMVT
-441 FTTSVLIKY
+441 IKY

-467 KVNATQFRADVNA
+467 KVNATQFRADVNV

-502 DYVVTLSSPKSGY
+502 DYVVTLTSPKSGY
-515 YKQDAIPVTVI
+515 YEQDAIPVTVI

-552 PISDKKQTLTCYGS
+552 PISDKKQTLKCYGS

-633 TDPKYDSTI
+633 TDPKYDST
-642 VNLEDSLSMEI
+642 VFNLEDSLSMEI

>member
-12 VLILALIVPVYSKA
+12 VLILAFIVPVYSKA
-26 VETGKELP
+26 VETGKEVP
-34 KSPELQDDKSST
+34 KSPELLDDKSST

-79 KTVANQLGRTEN
+79 KTIANQLARVEN

-113 NKMWYLTSVATIGSI
+113 NRMWYLTSVASIGSI

-155 KAPNGYPQLYRLNI
+155 KAPNGYPQLYMLKI

-202 LFKKL
+202 LFQKL

-239 VFDLDDNHITDLS
+239 VFKLDENHITDLS

-258 MPNLQRLYVRSQSFY
+258 MPNLQRLYVRDQNLY
-273 VETPVVTSSK
+273 MEPVVTSSK
-283 YEFSLQP
+283 YEFSIQP
-290 SVFGITKPVKITAT
+290 SIFGTTKPVKITDT
-304 NPKATIDPI
+304 SPQATIDPI

-320 AEVMAKRPKYS
+320 AEEMAKKPFYYS
-331 SNRVSGVS
+331 PMYP
-339 GVTYSWDED
+339 GVTYSWDENF
-348 IPFNGSNNLVEY
+348 PLNGSNSLVDY
-360 NGTFYKPL
+360 RGTIVQPL
-368 TYVEPPQVVSYNSG
+368 TYIGPPQVVSYNSG

-402 ITDQPTTITTN
+402 VTDQPTTITTN

-502 DYVVTLSSPKSGY
+502 DYVVTLTSPKSGY
-515 YKQDAIPVTVI
+515 YEQDAIPVTVI

-552 PISDKKQTLTCYGS
+552 PISDKKQTLKCYGS

>member
-12 VLILALIVPVYSKA
+12 VLILAFIVPVYSKA
-26 VETGKELP
+26 VETGKEVP
-34 KSPELQDDKSST
+34 KSPELLDDKSST

-113 NKMWYLTSVATIGSI
+113 NRMWYLTSVASIGSI
-128 EGIQYLPNLYNVQL
+128 EGIQYLPNLYDVRL
-142 QFDDQCKDLSPFL
+142 QFDNQCKDLSPFL
-155 KAPNGYPQLYRLNI
+155 KAPNGYSQLYRLNI

-177 SPLTELSAPTLKY
+177 SPLTELSAPTLND
-190 IDLAGNNISDLS
+190 IDLGGNNISDLS
-202 LFKKL
+202 LFPKL
-207 PNKLPSLEEISVE
+207 PNKFPNLEEISLE

-226 VSPLADFASTKIK
+226 VSPLAKFASTKIK
-239 VFDLDDNHITDLS
+239 IFNLDENHITDLS

-258 MPNLQRLYVRSQSFY
+258 MPNLQRLYVRYQTLDM
-273 VETPVVTSSK
+273 EPVVTSSK
-283 YEFSLQP
+283 YEFSIQP
-290 SVFGITKPVKITAT
+290 SIFGTTKPVKITAT
-304 NPKATIDPI
+304 KPKATIDPI

-320 AEVMAKRPKYS
+320 AEEMAKKPFYYS
-331 SNRVSGVS
+331 PLFP
-339 GVTYSWDED
+339 GVTYSWDENF
-348 IPFNGSNNLVEY
+348 PLNGSNSLVDFR
-360 NGTFYKPL
+360 GTITQPL
-368 TYVEPPQVVSYNSG
+368 TYIEPPQVVSYNSG
-382 LTYEL
+382 LTYEI
-387 GTPLTEQQFLNDLNV
+387 GTSLTEQQFLNDVNL
-402 ITDQPTTITTN
+402 ITDQPTTITSD
-413 FDKVLKDVNSVGF
+413 FDVKLKNLNTVGI
-426 YPVTIKASN
+426 YWVAVKASN
-435 IEGNTE
+435 IEGNAEANIMVT
-441 FTTSVLIKY
+441 IKY

-502 DYVVTLSSPKSGY
+502 DYVVTLTSPKSGY
-515 YKQDAIPVTVI
+515 YEQDAIPVTVI

-552 PISDKKQTLTCYGS
+552 PISDKKQTLKCYGS

>member
-12 VLILALIVPVYSKA
+12 VLILAFIVPVYSKA

-34 KSPELQDDKSST
+34 KSPELQDNKSST

-79 KTVANQLGRTEN
+79 KTIANQLARVEN

-113 NKMWYLTSVATIGSI
+113 NKIVFLTSVATIGSI
-128 EGIQYLPNLYNVQL
+128 EGIQYLPNLYDVRL
-142 QFDDQCKDLSPFL
+142 QFDNQCKDLSPFL
-155 KAPNGYPQLYRLNI
+155 KAPNGYSQLYRLAI

-177 SPLTELSAPTLKY
+177 SPLTELSAPTLNY
-190 IDLAGNNISDLS
+190 IDLGGNNISDLS
-202 LFKKL
+202 LFPKL
-207 PNKLPSLEEISVE
+207 PNKLPNLEEISLE

-239 VFDLDDNHITDLS
+239 VFNLDENHITDLS

-258 MPNLQRLYVRSQSFY
+258 MPNLQRLYVRYQTLDM
-273 VETPVVTSSK
+273 EPVVTSSK
-283 YEFSLQP
+283 YEFSIQP
-290 SVFGITKPVKITAT
+290 SIFGTTKPVKITAT
-304 NPKATIDPI
+304 KPKATIDPI

-320 AEVMAKRPKYS
+320 AEEMAKKPFYYS
-331 SNRVSGVS
+331 PLFP
-339 GVTYSWDED
+339 GVTYSWDENF
-348 IPFNGSNNLVEY
+348 PLNGSNSLVDFR
-360 NGTFYKPL
+360 GTITQPL
-368 TYVEPPQVVSYNSG
+368 TYIEPPQVVSYNSG
-382 LTYEL
+382 LTYEI
-387 GTPLTEQQFLNDLNV
+387 GTSLTEQQFLNDVNL
-402 ITDQPTTITTN
+402 ITDQPTTITSD
-413 FDKVLKDVNSVGF
+413 FDVKLKNLNTVGI
-426 YPVTIKASN
+426 YWVAVKASN
-435 IEGNTE
+435 IEGNAEANIMVT
-441 FTTSVLIKY
+441 IKY

-502 DYVVTLSSPKSGY
+502 DYVVTLTSPKSGY
-515 YKQDAIPVTVI
+515 YEQDAIPVTVI

-552 PISDKKQTLTCYGS
+552 PISDKKQTLKCYGS

-633 TDPKYDSTI
+633 TDPKYDST
-642 VNLEDSLSMEI
+642 VFNLEDSLSMEI

>member
-12 VLILALIVPVYSKA
+12 VLILAFIVPVYSKA
-26 VETGKELP
+26 VETGKEVP
-34 KSPELQDDKSST
+34 KSPELLDDKSST

-79 KTVANQLGRTEN
+79 KTIANQLGRTEN

-113 NKMWYLTSVATIGSI
+113 NRMWYLTSVATIGSI
-128 EGIQYLPNLYNVQL
+128 EGIQYLPNLYDVRL
-142 QFDDQCKDLSPFL
+142 QFDKQCKDLSPFL
-155 KAPNGYPQLYRLNI
+155 KAPNGYSQLYRLNI

-177 SPLTELSAPTLKY
+177 SPLTELSAPTLND
-190 IDLAGNNISDLS
+190 IDLGGNNISDLS
-202 LFKKL
+202 LFPKL
-207 PNKLPSLEEISVE
+207 PNKFPNLEEISLE

-226 VSPLADFASTKIK
+226 VSPLAKFASTKIK
-239 VFDLDDNHITDLS
+239 IFNLDENHITDLS

-258 MPNLQRLYVRSQSFY
+258 MPNLQRLYVRYQTLDM
-273 VETPVVTSSK
+273 EPVVTSSK
-283 YEFSLQP
+283 YEFSIQP
-290 SVFGITKPVKITAT
+290 SIFGTTKPVKITAT
-304 NPKATIDPI
+304 KPKATIDPI

-320 AEVMAKRPKYS
+320 AEEMAKKPFYYTPLFP
-331 SNRVSGVS
+331 
-339 GVTYSWDED
+339 GVTYSWDENF
-348 IPFNGSNNLVEY
+348 PLNGSNSLVDFR
-360 NGTFYKPL
+360 GTITQPL
-368 TYVEPPQVVSYNSG
+368 TYIEPPQVVSYNSG
-382 LTYEL
+382 LTYEI
-387 GTPLTEQQFLNDLNV
+387 GTSLTEQQFLNDVNL
-402 ITDQPTTITTN
+402 ITDQPTTITSD
-413 FDKVLKDVNSVGF
+413 FDVKLKNLNTVGI
-426 YPVTIKASN
+426 YWVAVKASN
-435 IEGNTE
+435 IEGNAEANIMVT
-441 FTTSVLIKY
+441 IKY

-502 DYVVTLSSPKSGY
+502 DYVVTLTSPKSGY
-515 YKQDAIPVTVI
+515 YEQDAIPVTVI

-552 PISDKKQTLTCYGS
+552 PISDKKQTLKCYGS

-591 PFTNSGGDI
+591 PFTNSGGDV

-610 SPSSSPIYLN
+610 APSSSPIYLN

-633 TDPKYDSTI
+633 TDP
-642 VNLEDSLSMEI
+642 
-653 EPNDALVND
+653 
-662 SYESKITWTLEDAPR
+662 
-677 P
+677 

>member
-26 VETGKELP
+26 VETGKEVP
-34 KSPELQDDKSST
+34 KSPELLDDKSST

-113 NKMWYLTSVATIGSI
+113 NRMWYLTSVASIGSI
-128 EGIQYLPNLYNVQL
+128 EGIQYLPNLYDVRL
-142 QFDDQCKDLSPFL
+142 QFDNKCKDLSPFL
-155 KAPNGYPQLYRLNI
+155 KAPNGYSQLYRLNI

-177 SPLTELSAPTLKY
+177 SPLTELSAPTLND
-190 IDLAGNNISDLS
+190 IDLGGNNISDLS
-202 LFKKL
+202 LFPKL
-207 PNKLPSLEEISVE
+207 PNKFPNLEEISLE

-226 VSPLADFASTKIK
+226 VSPLAKFASTKIK
-239 VFDLDDNHITDLS
+239 IFNLDENHITDLS

-258 MPNLQRLYVRSQSFY
+258 MPNLQRLYVRYQTLDM
-273 VETPVVTSSK
+273 EPVVTSSK
-283 YEFSLQP
+283 YEFSIQP
-290 SVFGITKPVKITAT
+290 SIFGTTKPVKITAT
-304 NPKATIDPI
+304 KPKATIDPI

-320 AEVMAKRPKYS
+320 AEEMAKKPFYYS
-331 SNRVSGVS
+331 PLFP
-339 GVTYSWDED
+339 GVTYSWDENF
-348 IPFNGSNNLVEY
+348 PLNGSNSLVDFR
-360 NGTFYKPL
+360 GTITQPL
-368 TYVEPPQVVSYNSG
+368 TYIEPPQVVSYNSG
-382 LTYEL
+382 LTYEI
-387 GTPLTEQQFLNDLNV
+387 GTSLTEQQFLNDVNL
-402 ITDQPTTITTN
+402 ITDQSTTITSD
-413 FDKVLKDVNSVGF
+413 FDVKLKNLNTVGI
-426 YPVTIKASN
+426 YWVAVKASN
-435 IEGNTE
+435 IEGNAEANIMVT
-441 FTTSVLIKY
+441 IKY

-502 DYVVTLSSPKSGY
+502 DYVVTLTSPKSGY
-515 YKQDAIPVTVI
+515 YEQDAIPVTVI

-552 PISDKKQTLTCYGS
+552 PISDKKQTLKCYGS

>member
-12 VLILALIVPVYSKA
+12 VLILALIIPVYSKA
-26 VETGKELP
+26 VETGKEVP
-34 KSPELQDDKSST
+34 KSPELLEDKSST

-113 NKMWYLTSVATIGSI
+113 NRMWYLTSVASIGSI
-128 EGIQYLPNLYNVQL
+128 EGIQYLPNLYDVRL
-142 QFDDQCKDLSPFL
+142 QFDNQCKDLSPFL

-177 SPLTELSAPTLKY
+177 SPLTELSAPTLND
-190 IDLAGNNISDLS
+190 IDLGGNNISDLS
-202 LFKKL
+202 LFPKL
-207 PNKLPSLEEISVE
+207 PNKFPNLEEISLE

-226 VSPLADFASTKIK
+226 VSPLAKFASTKIK
-239 VFDLDDNHITDLS
+239 IFNLDENHITDLS

-258 MPNLQRLYVRSQSFY
+258 MPNLQRLYVRYQTLDM
-273 VETPVVTSSK
+273 EPVVTSSK
-283 YEFSLQP
+283 YEFSIQP
-290 SVFGITKPVKITAT
+290 SIFGTTKPVKITAT
-304 NPKATIDPI
+304 KPKATIDPI

-320 AEVMAKRPKYS
+320 AEEMAKKPFYYS
-331 SNRVSGVS
+331 PLFP
-339 GVTYSWDED
+339 GVTYSWDENF
-348 IPFNGSNNLVEY
+348 PLNGSNSLVDFR
-360 NGTFYKPL
+360 GTITQPL
-368 TYVEPPQVVSYNSG
+368 TYIEPPQVVSYNSG
-382 LTYEL
+382 LTYEI
-387 GTPLTEQQFLNDLNV
+387 GTSLTEQQFLNDVNL
-402 ITDQPTTITTN
+402 ITDQPTTITSD
-413 FDKVLKDVNSVGF
+413 FDVKLKNLN
-426 YPVTIKASN
+426 TIGIYWVAVKASN
-435 IEGNTE
+435 IEGNAEANIMVT
-441 FTTSVLIKY
+441 IKY

-502 DYVVTLSSPKSGY
+502 DYVVTLTSPKSGY
-515 YKQDAIPVTVI
+515 YEQDAIPVTVI

-552 PISDKKQTLTCYGS
+552 PISDKKQTLKCYGS